1 MYNNYFSDN
10 SKAIISGSV
19 AGAFGFC
26 STLPLDYIKQ
36 HMQNNKSL
44 TSIIK
49 NTKVRSYFNG
59 GFIGLTTITPQMAIK
74 YFCFHNFNKI
84 LDNKQISAF
93 SAGLIDGAF
102 LGPIL
107 AIQSFKQ
114 MEINNIHPQASMTPL
129 GHPLAWMNIIK
140 KNYISLMI
148 PMALR
153 NGIYTCSVL
162 GGYFY
167 IKDNYL
173 KKDTNFIHNFL
184 IASVLNIPG
193 TILSSPFD
201 VIRARHTYN
210 LVNNNNMSLVNLT
223 KSIYKNGKL
232 KAFYKGYPSLFI
244 NFALRFPL
252 TFALQFEILKLL

>member
-1 MYNNYFSDN
+1 MNNHFQSEN
-10 SKAIISGSV
+10 AKAIISGSV
-19 AGAFGFC
+19 AGAVGYC

-44 TSIIK
+44 SLIIQ
-49 NTKVRSYFNG
+49 NTKPRYYFNG
-59 GFIGLTTITPQMAIK
+59 GLIGLTTIAPQMAIK
-74 YFCFHNFNKI
+74 YCCFHNFNKI
-84 LDNKQISAF
+84 FDNKQISAF
-93 SAGLIDGAF
+93 CAGIVDGAF

-114 MEINNIHPQASMTPL
+114 METTKKNINNID
-129 GHPLAWMNIIK
+129 IIK
-140 KNYISLMI
+140 KNYVSLMI

-153 NGIYTCSVL
+153 NGVYTCSVL

-167 IKDNYL
+167 IKNNFMDN
-173 KKDTNFIHNFL
+173 KNTNFIQNFC
-184 IASVLNIPG
+184 IASALNIPG

-201 VIRARHTYN
+201 VIRARYTNN
-210 LVNNNNMSLVNLT
+210 LINNNNNNNNLFNLT
-223 KSIYKNGKL
+223 KSIYKEGKL
-232 KAFYKGYPSLFI
+232 RAFYRGYSSLYI